1 MEIGSSTTYASG
13 TITSISSDKK
23 VFDISGMDMNL
34 SYRGFQPWGKP
45 KITAVNK
52 NFATNIITLTFEE
65 AVDSYSVGQA
75 IQLTFDGNQAIGDS
89 SHAEGI

>member
-1 MEIGSSTTYASG
+1 MEIGSATEYASG

-23 VFDISGMDMNL
+23 IFDISGMDMNL
-34 SYRGFQPWGKP
+34 SYLKFQPWGLP
-45 KITAVNK
+45 KITAVDK

-65 AVDSYSVGQA
+65 SVNSYSVGQA
-75 IQLTFDGNQAIGDS
+75 IELTLMGNQAIGDS